1 MGNDELAQSLPC
13 KEEEDEVNL
22 LNHCHGEKMKD
33 EIQGRKHASDSEQ
46 PDECA
51 IFSDARFRIPPAS
64 RPPSL
69 TG

>member
-33 EIQGRKHASDSEQ
+33 GSQGRKHASHSEQ

-51 IFSDARFRIPPAS
+51 RFAEARFRMPPAS
-64 RPPSL
+64 RTPSL
-69 TG
+69 TP